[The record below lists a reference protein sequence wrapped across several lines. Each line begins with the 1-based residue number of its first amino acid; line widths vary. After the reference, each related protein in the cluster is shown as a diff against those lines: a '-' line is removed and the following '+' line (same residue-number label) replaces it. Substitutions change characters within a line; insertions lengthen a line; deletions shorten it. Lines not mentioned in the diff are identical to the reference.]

1 MTLSTPLFLATD
13 ARAYE
18 HFMARWSR
26 RLAGPFLDFAGIKG
40 GNRVLD
46 VGCGTGVITAALAER
61 GCTVVGLDASEPYLE
76 GARRDRSHPN
86 IVYELGDARRMSYA
100 DASFDACVSA
110 LAIDVIPEVDQVV
123 REMQRVTRP

>member
-46 VGCGTGVITAALAER
+46 VGCGTGCYNGGAGGA
-61 GCTVVGLDASEPYLE
+61 GLY
-76 GARRDRSHPN
+76 GRR
-86 IVYELGDARRMSYA
+86 A
-100 DASFDACVSA
+100 
-110 LAIDVIPEVDQVV
+110 
-123 REMQRVTRP
+123 

>member
-26 RLAGPFLDFAGIKG
+26 RLAGPLLDFAGIKG

-46 VGCGTGVITAALAER
+46 VG
-61 GCTVVGLDASEPYLE
+61 
-76 GARRDRSHPN
+76 
-86 IVYELGDARRMSYA
+86 
-100 DASFDACVSA
+100 
-110 LAIDVIPEVDQVV
+110 
-123 REMQRVTRP
+123 